1 MIKNE
6 LPKIDPASIFKRP
19 SDVLC
24 ADNLSRAEK
33 IDILERWAYDEREKS
48 VAEEE
53 NMGSTTDNDVCN
65 VFDEIQKSLIELGY
79 DGNHAHNSPTKQR
92 G

>member
-1 MIKNE
+1 VSKNE
-6 LPKIDPASIFKRP
+6 LSKHDPASFFKTP
-19 SDVLC
+19 SDVLL
-24 ADNLSRAEK
+24 ADDLSRAEK

-53 NMGSTTDNDVCN
+53 NMGSTTDHDVCN
-65 VFDEIQKSLIELGY
+65 VFDEIQASLIELKY
-79 DGNHAHNSPTKQR
+79 DGDHAHNSPTKHR

>member
-6 LPKIDPASIFKRP
+6 LAKVDPASFFKRP
-19 SDVLC
+19 SDVLH
-24 ADNLSRAEK
+24 ADNLSHAEK
-33 IDILERWAYDEREKS
+33 IDILERWAYEEREKS

-53 NMGSTTDNDVCN
+53 NMGSTIDKDVCN

-79 DGNHAHNSPTKQR
+79 YGNHAHNSPTKHR

>member
-1 MIKNE
+1 VIKNE
-6 LPKIDPASIFKRP
+6 LSKFDPASFFKKP
-19 SDVLC
+19 SDVLL
-24 ADNLSRAEK
+24 ADDLSRAEK

-53 NMGSTTDNDVCN
+53 NMVGTTDHNVCN

-79 DGNHAHNSPTKQR
+79 YGDHAHNSPTKHR